1 MNNPTIAVNKLL
13 RFLMGI
19 AQFIKT
25 VSLNPIKYQSIP
37 SVKAFDRHISFVLS
51 FTGVYI
57 SAEKFTDGCF
67 PLDALRLPG
76 L

>member
-1 MNNPTIAVNKLL
+1 
-13 RFLMGI
+13 MGI
-19 AQFIKT
+19 AQFIKI
-25 VSLNPIKYQSIP
+25 VSLNAIKYPSIP

-57 SAEKFTDGCF
+57 PVEKFTVGCF
-67 PLDALRLPG
+67 PLEALRLLG